1 MAGSVRPSSMNDG
14 RLSDSRRV
22 FAREERVPVRGI
34 VPPDQKDFIKRA
46 TYCFGLSLWG
56 KGFLLSL
63 LVYRAANPNYKK
75 KIYLKEVLMKEEF
88 TWN

>member
-46 TYCFGLSLWG
+46 TLVKNYLLLWVVIVG
-56 KGFLLSL
+56 E
-63 LVYRAANPNYKK
+63 R
-75 KIYLKEVLMKEEF
+75 VLIIIIGVPYSKSKL
-88 TWN
+88 